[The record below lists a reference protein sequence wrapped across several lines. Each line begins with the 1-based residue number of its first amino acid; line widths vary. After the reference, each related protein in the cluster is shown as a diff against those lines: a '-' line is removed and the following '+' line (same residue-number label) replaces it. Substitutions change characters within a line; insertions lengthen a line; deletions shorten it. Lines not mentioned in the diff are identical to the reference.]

1 MSLLKQLFFKYFP
14 IINTIFIIIWLNN
27 LAHTDAYFSVYALIA
42 FFSFYLTTSGAKFF
56 NQKKNSV
63 LSFLLSC
70 IFSLS
75 IFLANYPL
83 FTLMRDPSRIGAST
97 NLMVNMINTGLS
109 FIGGISVS
117 YPILKWFLNREVSSS
132 TCCSIF
138 NRTKYSSIIIFSL
151 FVGLNLIH
159 LFLVEFPG
167 NITEDTISQ
176 IEEMITGQYSNFNT
190 FWHTIIFKTIL
201 SIGYSVFGS
210 VNAAAALFS
219 VFQIF
224 LMSFAFTYC
233 LYTMEDCGVSPKIT
247 VLSFLL
253 FLLMPYHMAL
263 TISIWKDVLFAGGC
277 MIMITALLRILKNL
291 SQNTILDYVLF
302 LIGSLLFILSRTNGW
317 IIYLVLGVCYL
328 LFNRKNKKLL
338 AAMTSMGIL
347 GWFLLNPMLSILNIS
362 GGDPVESLSIPIQQV
377 SRVIVEG
384 HELSEEDAILLS
396 KVIDIDEVSELYVE
410 WLSDPMKVEV
420 RSKDYGYFLSNIAQ
434 YRDLWIRLGLQHPW
448 TYVKAWVEQTKGYWN
463 GGYGYAMYSETVI
476 ENPYGIVKT
485 GGGNPIASLFRLYFG
500 LSRHVVFFEPFHS
513 IGLHVWIMILCFLRN
528 IIHKREEWII
538 SVPLLVLVIGLWF
551 GTPVY
556 ACFRYVYPLFVC
568 LPLIVATAAFSKE

>member
-1 MSLLKQLFFKYFP
+1 MSFLKQLFVKVFP

-42 FFSFYLTTSGAKFF
+42 FFSFYLSTCGVDFSD
-56 NQKKNSV
+56 QKKNSV
-63 LSFLLSC
+63 LSILLSC
-70 IFSLS
+70 VFSVS
-75 IFLANYPL
+75 IILANYPI
-83 FTLMRDPSRIGAST
+83 FTMMRDPARIGAST
-97 NLMVNMINTGLS
+97 NLMVNLINTGLS
-109 FIGGISVS
+109 FVGGISVF
-117 YPILKWFLNREVSSS
+117 YPIMKWFLNSDVSSL
-132 TCCSIF
+132 TCFSLF
-138 NRTKYSSIIIFSL
+138 KRTKYSSIIIFTL

-176 IEEMITGQYSNFNT
+176 IEEMITGKYSNFNT
-190 FWHTIIFKTIL
+190 FWHTIMFKAVL

-219 VFQIF
+219 VFQIIV
-224 LMSFAFTYC
+224 MSFAFSYC
-233 LYTMEDCGVSPKIT
+233 LYTMDECGVSSKISIFS
-247 VLSFLL
+247 LLL

-277 MIMITALLRILKNL
+277 MIMITSLLRIMKHQIHH
-291 SQNTILDYVLF
+291 SIVDFIVF
-302 LIGSLLFILSRTNGW
+302 IAGSLLFILSRTNGW
-317 IIYLVLGVCYL
+317 IIYLIFVLAYL
-328 LFNRKNKKLL
+328 IFIRKNKVL
-338 AAMTSMGIL
+338 MSSMVLMAVI
-347 GWFLLNPMLSILNIS
+347 GWFLLNPMLSILNVS

-384 HELSEEDAILLS
+384 HELSDEDTILLAR
-396 KVIDIDEVSELYVE
+396 VIDIDEVSELYVE

-420 RSKDYGYFLSNIAQ
+420 RSKDYAYFLSNITQ

-476 ENPYGIVKT
+476 DNPYGIVKT
-485 GGGNPIASLFRLYFG
+485 GGGNPFASLFRLYFG

-528 IIHKREEWII
+528 IIRKREEWII

-568 LPLIVATAAFSKE
+568 FPLIVSTAAFSKE